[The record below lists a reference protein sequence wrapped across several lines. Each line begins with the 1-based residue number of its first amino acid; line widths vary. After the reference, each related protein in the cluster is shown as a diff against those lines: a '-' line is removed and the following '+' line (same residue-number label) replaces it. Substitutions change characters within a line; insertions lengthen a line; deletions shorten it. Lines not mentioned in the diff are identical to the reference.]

1 MTIPEM
7 IERYT
12 ELITKS
18 RHYDESIFNKI
29 MLKYKMR
36 VCISLVIGLGNYLDY
51 LFSIDCDDH
60 DYFINKMLQRY
71 GNGAEF
77 WPEIKNA

>member
-1 MTIPEM
+1 MKTSEM
-7 IERYT
+7 IEEYT
-12 ELITKS
+12 KIIVKN
-18 RHYDESIFNKI
+18 RHYNESTFNKI

-51 LFSIDCDDH
+51 LFSIDCDDN